1 MLTKF
6 LKEVVILV
14 VGKQAEPIAE
24 LLNSN
29 KHVNEFI
36 IAKKL
41 GITINQTRNILYKI
55 SDYGLVSFVRK
66 KDKRKGWYTYFWKIE
81 ILKALE
87 FLKSV
92 LLKKTEQIQ
101 NQINSR
107 ELKQFYFCEKCGIE
121 FSEENAL
128 LHDFTC
134 SECGG
139 IFTVKDNTKLLKEFK
154 KNLSRLN
161 KEMELIDLE
170 IEKERGKVDKKKS
183 KDISD
188 RLKEKEKIRKD
199 KLRIRREANLKKIK
213 EKPSIKGKS
222 KKKSKLGKKPTPKN
236 LKKTLKKKVLK
247 KTKSSNKKLKKVRPG
262 VAKLNR
268 PKEKVRPGVAKL
280 NRPKEKV
287 RPGVAKLKRR

>member
-280 NRPKEKV
+280 
-287 RPGVAKLKRR
+287 KRR